1 MARKKGVKKSNLAKF
16 EDFKIW
22 YFTPQ
27 SEREPDETYILGFSQ
42 KHDITR
48 KTLYDWMER
57 KEFKDALDEHLKE
70 IELRAN
76 RIRVVLYHKALE
88 GNINAIR
95 LFLEYEKQFGTKLK
109 LEGNVSFTGD
119 DIAKAYLANANAN
132 KDNVEK

>member
-1 MARKKGVKKSNLAKF
+1 MARKKGVRKVNETKF
-16 EDFKIW
+16 EDFKVW

-27 SEREPDETYILGFSQ
+27 SEREPDEMYLLGFSQ
-42 KHDITR
+42 KNNISR
-48 KTLYDWMER
+48 RTLYDWMEQ
-57 KEFKDALDEHLKE
+57 KEFKDAVDNHLKE
-70 IELRAN
+70 IEARAN

-119 DIAKAYLANANAN
+119 DIAKAYLANAN